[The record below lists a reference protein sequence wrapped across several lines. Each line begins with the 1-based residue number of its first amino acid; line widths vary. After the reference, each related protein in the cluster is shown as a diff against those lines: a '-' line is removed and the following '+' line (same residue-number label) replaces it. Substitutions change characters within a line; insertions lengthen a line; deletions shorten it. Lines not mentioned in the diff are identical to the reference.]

1 VANPANTNA
10 LVLKEFAPTIPAKN
24 ITCLTR
30 LDHNRALGQI
40 SEKLQVDVGDVK
52 NAIVWGNHSST
63 QFPDASHAT
72 VKTEHG
78 EKPVSELVADQKW
91 YFLATGGGGGG
102 SLNRASRQH
111 ARWSS

>member
-1 VANPANTNA
+1 LHPPYLQKTSPAS
-10 LVLKEFAPTIPAKN
+10 
-24 ITCLTR
+24 TR

-102 SLNRASRQH
+102 A
-111 ARWSS
+111 